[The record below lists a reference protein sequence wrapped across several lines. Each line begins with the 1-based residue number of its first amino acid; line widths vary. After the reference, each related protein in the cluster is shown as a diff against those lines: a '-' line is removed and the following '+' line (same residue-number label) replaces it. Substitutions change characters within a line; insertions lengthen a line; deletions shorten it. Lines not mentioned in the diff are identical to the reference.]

1 MAAFVSKIS
10 AIMRKIYI
18 KCNVNTFVF
27 SKSKIR
33 FSYGVALIPSTK
45 LAVVTMCLAWG
56 DVVVVGVT
64 GVLPSTAFSSIV
76 GAVQVVGSSK

>member
-1 MAAFVSKIS
+1 MLIPLYSQKVK
-10 AIMRKIYI
+10 
-18 KCNVNTFVF
+18 
-27 SKSKIR
+27 

-56 DVVVVGVT
+56 DVVVVVVGVT